1 MFTAGLRRVQPLAQH
16 PCLGRRAA
24 VEWQRTRWLTQ
35 RLGGR
40 SSFSPCRTL
49 LRGCCGLHGS
59 AVSPA
64 KPGNSRENSGPAWV
78 PRREAS
84 QLRSWVP
91 PAAWPYVELMRLDKP
106 IGSWLLYAPCTW
118 SIAMATP
125 MGGALDL
132 KLMTLFGVGAV
143 VMRGAGCT
151 INDMWDADLD
161 KHVRRTAGRPLASGR
176 VTHSQALAFLAAQL
190 SVGLAVLLQLNMYSV
205 VLGASSL
212 ALVVTYPLMKRVTAW
227 PQAFLGL
234 VFNWGAL
241 LGWAAVQG
249 QCDWSVVLPLY
260 AAGWGWTMV
269 YDTVYAHQDRAD
281 DIVVGIKST
290 AVRFGGKTKAWV
302 AAFGALSTAGL
313 LLAGVNAE
321 QGLPY
326 FLGVGGAVAHG
337 ARCVYLTRLGVAEDC
352 WRCFNQM
359 KWGGAVVFGGAWA
372 STLLP

>member
-1 MFTAGLRRVQPLAQH
+1 MDAELDSVGRTLRCKSTPSSTFLEGVL
-16 PCLGRRAA
+16 RACTVSHA
-24 VEWQRTRWLTQ
+24 TN
-35 RLGGR
+35 
-40 SSFSPCRTL
+40 FSPAPFKPLHPPVTAL
-49 LRGCCGLHGS
+49 L
-59 AVSPA
+59 
-64 KPGNSRENSGPAWV
+64 
-78 PRREAS
+78 
-84 QLRSWVP
+84 
-91 PAAWPYVELMRLDKP
+91 
-106 IGSWLLYAPCTW
+106 LLL
-118 SIAMATP
+118 S
-125 MGGALDL
+125 
-132 KLMTLFGVGAV
+132 
-143 VMRGAGCT
+143 T
-151 INDMWDADLD
+151 IDSDYWRM
-161 KHVRRTAGRPLASGR
+161 
-176 VTHSQALAFLAAQL
+176 Q
-190 SVGLAVLLQLNMYSV
+190 LLQLNMYSV

-290 AVRFGGKTKAWV
+290 AVRFGGKTKAWL